1 MGPNDMTTTHCHQL
15 QFIPFLRQK
24 LCLWL
29 LLFSL
34 SPAALAQGLP
44 GRFEPV
50 TSNPVFSAAEGNW
63 DSKIRERGW
72 ILREN
77 GLWKLWYTGYQ
88 ADASPMLMKMGY
100 ATSKD
105 GIHWERVGTKPLID
119 NFWIED
125 MMVVRKDETYF
136 MFAEGAQDQAQL
148 LQSVDGIVWERV
160 GTLDVRLM
168 NGQPIPPGPFGTP
181 VGYFEDGK
189 WYLFYER
196 RDLGVWLAT
205 STDMKVWTNVSDEPV
220 IPRDVNGVDSVMLAM
235 NQIIKTG
242 DEYVAVLHGTT
253 DPMKP
258 RRWCTYLARSK
269 DLMHWKKEGP
279 LRPVEENKSSGELV
293 YDGTQWL
300 LYTMHD
306 RVDLHRP
313 AAPSPASAR

>member
-1 MGPNDMTTTHCHQL
+1 MTPTHCHQL
-15 QFIPFLRQK
+15 QIIAFLRKQ
-24 LCLWL
+24 LCLL
-29 LLFSL
+29 LLLASL
-34 SPAALAQGLP
+34 SPAAISQEIP
-44 GRFEPV
+44 DHFEPV
-50 TSNPVFSAAEGNW
+50 TSNPVFAAAAGKW

-105 GIHWERVGTKPLID
+105 GIRWERVGTEPMID
-119 NFWIED
+119 DFWIED
-125 MMVVRKDETYF
+125 MMVVKKDDTYF

-148 LQSVDGIVWERV
+148 LKSADGVQWERV
-160 GTLDVRLM
+160 STLDVRLA

-181 VGYFEDGK
+181 VGYFENGK

-220 IPRDVNGVDSVMLAM
+220 IARDADGVDSVMLAM
-235 NQIIKTG
+235 NQVIKTG

-258 RRWCTYLARSK
+258 RRWCTYLARSR
-269 DLMHWKKEGP
+269 DLMHWKKEAP

-293 YDGTQWL
+293 YDGNQWL

-313 AAPSPASAR
+313 AAPPTAPPAASSR